1 MNEEHNEQNQQA
13 WSSRVAR
20 ERQGLSVSVEETMG
34 DASSGELGWPE
45 DDEHGMTNY
54 TQSVHEPSLVPPR
67 LRLQSRA
74 IAAIQPEGDAVV
86 DASSYTG
93 VSSGEVEEG
102 KLNTATQNTN
112 ILMRFA
118 QRLTSSFGALN
129 GPFPAEEAS
138 TELDFGRPVA
148 VGMKASALAAIADVE
163 VCTASTITGSMPPAP
178 KKSPATVKDAH
189 GRQRLAGRT
198 TRIRL
203 EVVPNP
209 AAQKNKPARTT
220 HGQNS
225 DKAVEEVEQ
234 KDFVEQKSF
243 FDLQDSTTTGM
254 HLPVH
259 QLRREEAG
267 STSVHLPTVNAKKGE
282 TSNGNRL
289 SAAEKEMPRFE
300 TTGALKRATQGSLSG
315 TAFFAPGQREATVAN
330 PHITAASVVLVT
342 LTSNPGPVV
351 VQYVSLQPQMGF
363 TVHLTAPTSM
373 HTSFNYIVLLG
384 ELF

>member
-1 MNEEHNEQNQQA
+1 
-13 WSSRVAR
+13 
-20 ERQGLSVSVEETMG
+20 
-34 DASSGELGWPE
+34 
-45 DDEHGMTNY
+45 MTNY
-54 TQSVHEPSLVPPR
+54 TQSIHEPSLVLPR

-74 IAAIQPEGDAVV
+74 IAAIQPEGDTIV

-118 QRLTSSFGALN
+118 QRLTSSFSALN

-138 TELDFGRPVA
+138 TLVSTASNFSQPVA
-148 VGMKASALAAIADVE
+148 VGMKASALCAIADVE
-163 VCTASTITGSMPPAP
+163 VCTASTVTGSMPSAP
-178 KKSPATVKDAH
+178 KKSPIVAKDGHA
-189 GRQRLAGRT
+189 RQRLAGRT

-209 AAQKNKPARTT
+209 ASQKNKPARTA
-220 HGQNS
+220 HGQSS
-225 DKAVEEVEQ
+225 DKVIEEIEQ

-243 FDLQDSTTTGM
+243 FDLEDSTTTGM

-259 QLRREEAG
+259 HLRREDAS

-282 TSNGNRL
+282 SSNGNRL
-289 SAAEKEMPRFE
+289 SEAEKEMPRFE

-330 PHITAASVVLVT
+330 PHITAASVVLIT

-363 TVHLTAPTSM
+363 TVHLTAPTAM